1 MVESVARS
9 LETPSITTSGSFPPV
24 SEVVPRTRTLVRLAC
39 RWSPPRDTFTP
50 ARRPLMASS
59 GLTTSPLSPKPP
71 VYCQTCISG
80 WSPFRLSGIRREMYF
95 GLSSPT
101 CANKFSAQTN
111 GNRHAMSRYAAS
123 RAHDAGLFLP
133 CPKER
138 RRCSE
143 YEKVPAMFIRA
154 IV

>member
-71 VYCQTCISG
+71 VFCQTCISG

-101 CANKFSAQTN
+101 CANKFSAHTN
-111 GNRHAMSRYAAS
+111 DNRQAMNRYATS
-123 RAHDAGLFLP
+123 RACNAALFLP
-133 CPKER
+133 CPKEQR
-138 RRCSE
+138 RGSE
-143 YEKVPAMFIRA
+143 YEKVPTMFIRA

>member
-9 LETPSITTSGSFPPV
+9 LETPSMTTSGSFPPV

-71 VYCQTCISG
+71 VFCRTCISV
-80 WSPFRLSGIRREMYF
+80 WSPFKLSGIRRDMYF

-111 GNRHAMSRYAAS
+111 GNRQAMNRFATS
-123 RAHDAGLFLP
+123 RACNAALFLP
-133 CPKER
+133 CPKEQR
-138 RRCSE
+138 RGSE
-143 YEKVPAMFIRA
+143 YEKVPSMFIRA